1 MEKNVFEYRIG
12 GGHHKV
18 FDHNKFL
25 DDFRFCLLYDVM
37 DNIDNAG
44 MRSISLYRNYYGE
57 FELDIID
64 DHGNYINIYADKF
77 VSIRGLDNYIKL
89 SLYDCSTESII
100 ATILE
105 LRNNI
110 IKIASDL

>member
-1 MEKNVFEYRIG
+1 MTKRQVEKNVFEYRIG

-44 MRSISLYRNYYGE
+44 MHSISLYRNYYGE

-64 DHGNYINIYADKF
+64 DHGNYINIYADN
-77 VSIRGLDNYIKL
+77 VTLVVTNGNNGLVDRNYIAL
-89 SLYDCSTESII
+89 LFFGE
-100 ATILE
+100 LE
-105 LRNNI
+105 
-110 IKIASDL
+110 DEE